1 MPTNAAA
8 SGRSS
13 LVNDAV
19 GILTQLGEQ
28 KMTARQLV
36 DRALAA
42 DPTLDSADGLV
53 AAAFRL
59 KELG

>member
-1 MPTNAAA
+1 MSDSKKLNLSVQSMTCA
-8 SGRSS
+8 SCVGR
-13 LVNDAV
+13 
-19 GILTQLGEQ
+19 
-28 KMTARQLV
+28 V

-42 DPTLDSADGLV
+42 DPTLDSAEVVV